1 MTIRWPPIKGILWW
15 NGSLHSGVTIQVGT
29 RFLPYD
35 SLKFKALVTQLK
47 PVLKSNA
54 VSLGVGFAI
63 ATAFCF
69 GLSTPLA
76 KYFLGEVQPWTLA
89 GLMYLGGGLGLL
101 PIYLVRNRIQRPTTF
116 LKREDL
122 RILLG
127 SMVAGGMAAPILLMT
142 GLEHTSASVAS
153 LLLNFESVFTALVAW
168 TLFKEPWHWRVLL
181 GILVITTGGI
191 LVSHSG
197 QSSVALSWGALAILG
212 TCLAWAIDSNFTA
225 KISHR
230 DPLQV
235 AIIKSGGAGLLNT
248 AIAWAIG
255 QPWPPLS
262 VLLQILVA
270 GFVGYGLTYCSF
282 VMALRN
288 LGASRTGAFF
298 ALSPLV
304 GVAIA
309 ILFLEEPLTTVI
321 VIAACLMTG
330 GATLCAWEPAEE

>member
-1 MTIRWPPIKGILWW
+1 M
-15 NGSLHSGVTIQVGT
+15 
-29 RFLPYD
+29 
-35 SLKFKALVTQLK
+35 TQLK
-47 PVLKSNA
+47 PILNSNA

-76 KYFLGEVQPWTLA
+76 KHFLSEVQPWTLA

-101 PIYLVRNRIQRPTTF
+101 PIYFVRNRIQRPTTF

-127 SMVAGGMAAPILLMT
+127 SMVAGGMAAPILLMM

-168 TLFKEPWHWRVLL
+168 TIFKEPWHWRVLL

-212 TCLAWAIDSNFTA
+212 TCLAWAIDSNLTA

-235 AIIKSGGAGLLNT
+235 AIVKSGGAGLLNT
-248 AIAWAIG
+248 AIAGAMG

-262 VLLQILVA
+262 VLGQILGA
-270 GFVGYGLTYCSF
+270 GFVDYGLTYCF
-282 VMALRN
+282 LVMALRN

-309 ILFLEEPLTTVI
+309 ILFLEEPPATVI
-321 VIAACLMTG
+321 VMAACLMTG
-330 GATLCAWEPAEE
+330 GATLCAWAPAEG

>member
-1 MTIRWPPIKGILWW
+1 M
-15 NGSLHSGVTIQVGT
+15 
-29 RFLPYD
+29 
-35 SLKFKALVTQLK
+35 TQLK
-47 PVLKSNA
+47 PILKSSPA
-54 VSLGVGFAI
+54 SLGVVFAI

-76 KYFLGEVQPWTLA
+76 KYFLSEVQPWTLA
-89 GLMYLGGGLGLL
+89 GLMYLGGGLGLI
-101 PIYLVRNRIQRPTTF
+101 PIYFVRNRIQRSTDS
-116 LKREDL
+116 LRREDWP
-122 RILLG
+122 ILLG

-168 TLFKEPWHWRVLL
+168 TIFKEAWHWQVLV

-212 TCLAWAIDSNFTA
+212 TCLAWAVDSNFTA
-225 KISHR
+225 QISHR
-230 DPLQV
+230 DPLEV
-235 AIIKSGGAGLLNT
+235 AIFKSGGAGLLNT
-248 AIAWAIG
+248 VIAWLMG
-255 QPWPPLS
+255 QPWPPMP
-262 VLLQILVA
+262 VLWQILGA

-288 LGASRTGAFF
+288 IGASRTGAFF

-309 ILFLEEPLTTVI
+309 ILFLEEPLTTAI
-321 VIAACLMTG
+321 VIAAGLMTI
-330 GATLCAWEPAEE
+330 GATLCALAPAQG